1 MAKNFWLSNVNAD
14 SPAPTGP
21 NTAAGLNGV
30 GMLKVGDVK
39 VVLAPPLVDPTPGLV
54 GVRTPPDDPVLAFAL
69 LIPNFPARSA
79 QSMPRRVSSFSVI
92 SATRTSISTC
102 RGIRSSCLIVAS
114 MSDHCR
120 GVVVTMIAFVVS
132 SAMKRTWPS
141 TSGASAVPAASGGPG
156 ATEGG
161 GGVGGAG
168 WPGTRP
174 AWLDGVVVGVVVV
187 CTVSRA
193 P

>member
-1 MAKNFWLSNVNAD
+1 
-14 SPAPTGP
+14 
-21 NTAAGLNGV
+21 
-30 GMLKVGDVK
+30 
-39 VVLAPPLVDPTPGLV
+39 
-54 GVRTPPDDPVLAFAL
+54 
-69 LIPNFPARSA
+69 
-79 QSMPRRVSSFSVI
+79 MPRRVSSLSVI
-92 SATRTSISTC
+92 SATSTSISTC

-141 TSGASAVPAASGGPG
+141 ASGASAVPAASGSPG
-156 ATEGG
+156 ATEGA

-174 AWLDGVVVGVVVV
+174 A
-187 CTVSRA
+187 
-193 P
+193 